1 MIRDDKLRKYLEKFG
16 KRGEMTLSVLGKD
29 IDFIEALN
37 SEIGHELLKDLA
49 ERHERLLN
57 VISEIKATDEEKITV
72 GCRYCLYY
80 SVIVFFRNSFLE
92 KVGEYFI
99 SVTAKGMAR
108 SKIIFPQ
115 LIAV

>member
-57 VISEIKATDEEKITV
+57 VISEIKATDEEKIEYLV
-72 GCRYCLYY
+72 VRRML
-80 SVIVFFRNSFLE
+80 LE
-92 KVGEYFI
+92 WG
-99 SVTAKGMAR
+99 
-108 SKIIFPQ
+108 SKISNYNKKIDEIQ
-115 LIAV
+115 KM

>member
-57 VISEIKATDEEKITV
+57 VISEIKATDEEKI
-72 GCRYCLYY
+72 
-80 SVIVFFRNSFLE
+80 
-92 KVGEYFI
+92 EYLVVRRML
-99 SVTAKGMAR
+99 SEWG
-108 SKIIFPQ
+108 SKISNYNKKIDEIQ
-115 LIAV
+115 KM